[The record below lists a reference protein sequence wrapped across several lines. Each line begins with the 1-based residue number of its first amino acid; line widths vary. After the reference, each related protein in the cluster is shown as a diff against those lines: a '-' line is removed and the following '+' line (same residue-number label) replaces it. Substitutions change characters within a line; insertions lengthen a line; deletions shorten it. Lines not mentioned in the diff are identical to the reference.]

1 MIVFY
6 PITVYITL
14 KIRHVDSTAVY
25 GIGGE
30 ESSVD
35 GCRQEGVRE
44 SKLSS
49 CCWEKVGRNLGR
61 KKWVGVGQHGEGAG
75 Q

>member
-1 MIVFY
+1 MR
-6 PITVYITL
+6 TVL
-14 KIRHVDSTAVY
+14 Y

-30 ESSVD
+30 ETSVD
-35 GCRQEGVRE
+35 WCRQGGVRE

-49 CCWEKVGRNLGR
+49 CCWEKVGHNLGH
-61 KKWVGVGQHGEGAG
+61 KKCMGVGQHGEEVG